1 MKVTEEGKGVKRS
14 RKDKR
19 ENKMRDQLSDRER
32 EERRDGE
39 GGKDIMK

>member
-19 ENKMRDQLSDRER
+19 ENKMRDQVTERGKKEEMGR
-32 EERRDGE
+32 EERT
-39 GGKDIMK
+39 